1 MGVVGYTSCTA
12 VHRTS
17 GHCKQTSPVHVRVNT
32 RVRPW
37 AALGWGRV
45 GSGLQILIFSKS
57 LLKNL
62 AHYKSAEHG
71 YHISFRL
78 QDD

>member
-12 VHRTS
+12 VQRTS
-17 GHCKQTSPVHVRVNT
+17 GHCKQTARSVNT

-45 GSGLQILIFSKS
+45 GSDITVVQGVGLGQD
-57 LLKNL
+57 
-62 AHYKSAEHG
+62 YK
-71 YHISFRL
+71 F
-78 QDD
+78 